1 MTQRRG
7 HIALAFG
14 AVGLAFGVI
23 AALADEPMIAVL
35 AGVAA
40 LAAGVLAFQL
50 ESESTGTDG
59 SSAQVAELEEA
70 VAAQVQ
76 ARIAAED
83 AVRSLG
89 EQLADAERRSSDI
102 ARAPES
108 MVIRGANDTEGL
120 SDPTSGLF
128 NEEYYRAAVDARIA
142 AARRH
147 LRPVAVAFV
156 DVVVGVPGEP
166 TRVAP
171 EMVADSLARTL
182 RDSDTA
188 ARLEDGRFALVLEDT
203 PENGAIWTIE
213 RVRRM
218 LAGQRDDITLWA
230 GVACYPA
237 HGFDGGEL
245 LRQADV
251 ALLGAREWHQDRIEV
266 AVSD

>member
-7 HIALAFG
+7 LIALAFG

-50 ESESTGTDG
+50 ESESAAGG

-76 ARIAAED
+76 ARMAAED

-89 EQLADAERRSSDI
+89 EQLADAERRSADI
-102 ARAPES
+102 ARAPDS
-108 MVIRGANDTEGL
+108 LVIRGADDAEGL

-147 LRPVAVAFV
+147 LRPVAVAFI

-171 EMVADSLARTL
+171 EMVADCLARTL

-188 ARLEDGRFALVLEDT
+188 ARLDDGRFALVLEDT
-203 PENGAIWTIE
+203 PENGAVWTVE
-213 RVRRM
+213 RIRRRM
-218 LAGQRDDITLWA
+218 AEENSDLTLWA

-237 HGFDGGEL
+237 HAFEVRDLVGKASE
-245 LRQADV
+245 
-251 ALLGAREWHQDRIEV
+251 ALEAATEWHQDRIEV
-266 AVSD
+266 AVADL

>member
-7 HIALAFG
+7 LIALAFG

-23 AALADEPMIAVL
+23 AAMADEPMIAVL

-40 LAAGVLAFQL
+40 LAAGVLAYQL
-50 ESESTGTDG
+50 ESDAAAGG
-59 SSAQVAELEEA
+59 PSAQVAELEEA

-76 ARIAAED
+76 ARMAAED

-89 EQLADAERRSSDI
+89 EQLADAERRSADI

-108 MVIRGANDTEGL
+108 LVIRGADDAEGL

-147 LRPVAVAFV
+147 LRPVAVAFI

-171 EMVADSLARTL
+171 EMVADCLARTL

-188 ARLEDGRFALVLEDT
+188 ARLDDGRFALVLEDT

-266 AVSD
+266 ATAE

>member
-7 HIALAFG
+7 LIALAFG
-14 AVGLAFGVI
+14 AVGLTFGVI

-50 ESESTGTDG
+50 EAETGSDAPKG
-59 SSAQVAELEEA
+59 QVTELEEA

-76 ARIAAED
+76 ARIAAEE

-89 EQLADAERRSSDI
+89 EQLAQTERRSASIAGTPDPIVISD
-102 ARAPES
+102 
-108 MVIRGANDTEGL
+108 DKDGL
-120 SDPTSGLF
+120 SDPTSGLY
-128 NEEYYRAAVDARIA
+128 NEEYYRVAVDARIA

-147 LRPVAVAFV
+147 LRPVAVAFI
-156 DVVVGVPGEP
+156 DVVIGVPGEP

-188 ARLEDGRFALVLEDT
+188 ARLTDGRFALVLEDT

-218 LAGQRDDITLWA
+218 LAEQRDDITLWA

-245 LRQADV
+245 LRQADL

-266 AVSD
+266 AISD